1 MISLHLNYEYCY
13 MLVLMRCEV
22 VELLIVYFKLFLP
35 VQQGEMADRSTV
47 SSQALRKL
55 EEQLTCPICLEQFTN
70 PKILPCFHSFC
81 LHCLEGVAPELVEGN
96 LCLPCPTCR
105 SPCPNPDK
113 GLASLPPSFV
123 INNLSEVYGL
133 MKKVSGDQQ
142 ASCDNCD
149 KTNAN
154 RYCKQCSM
162 FFCPE
167 CLHHHD
173 NFKPHAGHQTLS
185 LEEVAN
191 TAYQLPLAKTEAT
204 ISCTHHNKPLERFC
218 ESCEELIC
226 DDCTVKK
233 HKDHDYDV
241 VNDTYKKHQ
250 DILEKLSLQQLSQ
263 QCEQLTQDM
272 TNLINRKKEITQQGE
287 TTKENIHDTIDQ
299 LKRLLDETEIKLIG
313 EVDVAVQHKVIV
325 LDYQIK
331 EVETALG
338 QVRECRD
345 HVEQSLKIGSPQQVL
360 STKSQMMSR
369 TDSVISCVKNK
380 RFQPLEPANVEL
392 VKSDKINE
400 IHKNI
405 GKVKNTSTL
414 NRLLSSKVS
423 ASLCPFSFT
432 GQKSTITI
440 SFNGSP
446 VLVRPSLISCSLTP
460 PDNSQPIQCLVK
472 ESRMSRQY
480 NVVFTPVTRGL
491 HQLHVRVFD
500 IEIPGSP
507 MSIPVSI
514 PPKKRSTPVKIISG
528 LREPSGVA
536 VTDDGL
542 VIVSERGASC
552 ITILDKE
559 GNKINSVGSLG
570 TERGQ
575 LVCPEGVAVSS
586 KGTILVADCCNYRIQ
601 EFTMEGEC
609 ISCVGTK
616 GKGPLQFCYPKGIA
630 VNKTTGQVVVAE
642 DSNNCVQVLNSD
654 LTFSHMFFSRGLGQ
668 REFKGPTDVAVDNE
682 GFVYVADC
690 GNHCI
695 QKFTPEGQ
703 FVCSFGTKGSQP
715 GQLYHPAGVTV
726 DDHEFVYVNCYND
739 YVSVFTTDGQYH
751 CRIQKNLGAKKSHVL
766 SLPPVLGVTIDRNG
780 YLYICCDLDGQI
792 KVF

>member
-1 MISLHLNYEYCY
+1 
-13 MLVLMRCEV
+13 
-22 VELLIVYFKLFLP
+22 
-35 VQQGEMADRSTV
+35 MADRSTV
-47 SSQALRKL
+47 SSQALKKL
-55 EEQLTCPICLEQFTN
+55 EEQLTCPICLGQFSN

-133 MKKVSGDQQ
+133 MKKISGDQQ
-142 ASCDNCD
+142 VSCDNCN

-173 NFKPHAGHQTLS
+173 KFKPNAGHQTLN

-191 TAYQLPLAKTEAT
+191 TAYQLPHSKPEAT
-204 ISCTHHNKPLERFC
+204 ISCGYHNKPLERFC
-218 ESCEELIC
+218 ETCEELIC

-241 VNDTYKKHQ
+241 SRDAYKKHQ
-250 DILEKLSLQQLSQ
+250 DILKKSSLQQLSQ

-272 TNLINRKKEITQQGE
+272 TSLINRKKEIAQQGE
-287 TTKENIHDTIDQ
+287 TTKENIHHTIDQ
-299 LKRLLDETEIKLIG
+299 VKSLLDEVEIKLTG
-313 EVDVAVQHKVIV
+313 EVDVAVQHKVSM
-325 LDYQIK
+325 LDHQMK

-338 QVRECRD
+338 QLRECRD
-345 HVEQSLKIGSPQQVL
+345 HVEQSLKIGTPQQVL
-360 STKSQMMSR
+360 SAKSQMMSR
-369 TDSVISCVKNK
+369 TESIINSVKDK
-380 RFQPLEPANVEL
+380 TFQPLEQADIEL

-405 GKVKNTSTL
+405 GIVKDTSL
-414 NRLLSSKVS
+414 FSSKVS
-423 ASLCPFSFT
+423 ASFHPLPLT
-432 GQKSTITI
+432 GQESTITI
-440 SFNGSP
+440 SFDGFP
-446 VLVRPSLISCSLTP
+446 VHVPPSLISCSLTP
-460 PDNSQPIQCLVK
+460 PDNSQPIQCSVK
-472 ESRMSRQY
+472 ESKQSGQC

-491 HQLHVRVFD
+491 HQLHVRVND

-507 MSIPVSI
+507 MSIPVSV
-514 PPKKRSTPVKIISG
+514 PPEKRGTSLKTISG
-528 LREPSGVA
+528 LRGPSGIA

-542 VIVSERGASC
+542 VIVSEKNGHC

-559 GNKINSVGSLG
+559 GKKIWSFCFTG
-570 TERGQ
+570 TRRGQ
-575 LVCPEGVAVSS
+575 LLDPEGIAISS
-586 KGTILVADCCNYRIQ
+586 KGTILVADSSNHRIQ
-601 EFTMEGEC
+601 EFTMDGKC
-609 ISCVGTK
+609 ISCVGTE
-616 GKGPLQFCYPKGIA
+616 GNGPLQFESPHGIA
-630 VNKTTGQVVVAE
+630 VNSTTGQVVVAE
-642 DSNNCVQVLNSD
+642 DSNHRVQVLNSN
-654 LTFSHMFFSRGLGQ
+654 LTFSHMFGRRGSRQGK
-668 REFKGPTDVAVDNE
+668 FNFPTDVAVDNK
-682 GFVYVADC
+682 GFVFVADC
-690 GNHCI
+690 DNHRI

-703 FVCSFGTKGSQP
+703 FVCSFGTKGSKP
-715 GQLYHPAGVTV
+715 GQLYHPVGVTV
-726 DDHEFVYVNCYND
+726 DDHELVYVNCDND
-739 YVSVFTTDGQYH
+739 YVSVFTTDGQYCWQIKKCLVIKH
-751 CRIQKNLGAKKSHVL
+751 HALLSPPLLGL
-766 SLPPVLGVTIDRNG
+766 TMDRNG